1 MEGNVLSEVLAV
13 VTALFNF
20 IFTTAIPDVIE
31 TIVGNPFLLI
41 GLGLML
47 IGASVSFVKRLIRV
61 G

>member
-20 IFTTAIPDVIE
+20 IFTTAIPTVIE

-47 IGASVSFVKRLIRV
+47 VGACVSFVKRLIRV

>member
-20 IFTTAIPDVIE
+20 IFTTAIPQVIE

-41 GLGLML
+41 GLGLMI
-47 IGASVSFVKRLIRV
+47 IGVSVKFVKKLIRV
-61 G
+61 